1 MLRLIQHICS
11 YIRDILQDSA
21 IALIKLRH
29 SAKQRTTSIPQT
41 EYQLAKTNAIGD
53 IRKAVKILRSQLE
66 KLERDNIKKH
76 GFITSY
82 TPSIS
87 NNQQSVI
94 KNEIKA
100 LERFIHF

>member
-1 MLRLIQHICS
+1 MSQ
-11 YIRDILQDSA
+11 
-21 IALIKLRH
+21 
-29 SAKQRTTSIPQT
+29 
-41 EYQLAKTNAIGD
+41 YQVAKTKVIAD
-53 IRKAVKILRSQLE
+53 IRKAVKMLRSQLE